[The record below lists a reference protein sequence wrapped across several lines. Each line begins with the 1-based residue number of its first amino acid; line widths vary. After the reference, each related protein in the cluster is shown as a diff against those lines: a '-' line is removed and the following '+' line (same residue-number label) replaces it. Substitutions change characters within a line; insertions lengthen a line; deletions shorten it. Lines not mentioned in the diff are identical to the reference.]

1 LAANLRGRAGG
12 LKAVDRLLESSIDL
26 QYPDLSRLFSP
37 WRDAHETKGIPPH
50 ISLLYPWRAAPV
62 DDRDVD
68 AVRAAIA
75 NCAAFAIRF
84 SAIGR
89 FPKKR
94 VLYLKIQKNGALRA
108 LMEAVHDAFPETPP
122 YGGGHRE
129 IIPHLT
135 IATARD
141 DFELDRL
148 EQEMRHKLAA
158 RLPLAVEARSVIVA
172 QENSDGI
179 WSTVA
184 ELPLR
189 SSR

>member
-1 LAANLRGRAGG
+1 

-26 QYPDLSRLFSP
+26 QFPHLSGLFSP
-37 WRDAHETKGIPPH
+37 WRDGHEAKGIPPH
-50 ISLLYPWRAAPV
+50 VSLLYPWRAAPV
-62 DDRDVD
+62 DERDVD

-75 NCAAFAIRF
+75 NCTAFAIRF
-84 SAIGR
+84 LAIGR

-94 VLYLKIQKNGALRA
+94 VLYLKIQDNGALRA
-108 LMEAVHDAFPETPP
+108 LMQTIHGAFPETPP
-122 YGGGHRE
+122 YGGEHRE

-135 IATARD
+135 IATAGND
-141 DFELDRL
+141 LELDRL
-148 EQEMRHKLAA
+148 EQEIRVKLEAH
-158 RLPLAVEARSVIVA
+158 LPLVVEARSVIVA